1 MTTTVFKNQEN
12 ISTKNVIETFRQK
25 LIKDYEKSFSKSEI
39 ENLVEIAAKN
49 PTDKFV
55 VTDYPDVEVMQ
66 GDILIW
72 SSLTDEYQEIRPL
85 VTAIEETERL
95 VLQDGDSMTGDHR
108 LIPLKNSTYTL
119 QTGKF
124 VPPLLAG
131 KNSWGDRKY
140 DCKILKIDTPF
151 LIFHREHGNLTLPA
165 GEYLICSSMDS
176 ETLERMMD

>member
-1 MTTTVFKNQEN
+1 MITVFKNPEK
-12 ISTKNVIETFRQK
+12 ISTNEVIETFRK
-25 LIKDYEKSFSKSEI
+25 HLIEDYNDSFEKSEI
-39 ENLVEIAAKN
+39 DSLVDIASKN
-49 PTDKFV
+49 PTDIFV

-72 SSLTDEYQEIRPL
+72 SSLTDEYRTNRPL
-85 VTAIEETERL
+85 VTDIQSTERM

-108 LIPLKNSTYTL
+108 VIPLSESNYTI

-124 VPPLLAG
+124 TPEILKG

-140 DCKILKIDTPF
+140 DCKLLKIDTPF

-165 GEYLICSSMDS
+165 GEYMICSSLNS